1 MIRRSQKLKVVLI
14 SIIVMIACVQVN
26 LVHAQRP
33 QSTTDSTVQ
42 FHHVTL
48 SVSDVDRVSHW
59 YADVLGFQIRDR
71 FTLTRP
77 DNQKI
82 QIVRVEIPGLR
93 MNISQF
99 PGFISPERSGENQ
112 GWRHLALQVDNI
124 DQSYQRLQKQGV
136 QFLTEP
142 FTYDPPGYRIAFFR
156 DLEGNILE
164 LYQDL

>member
-1 MIRRSQKLKVVLI
+1 MMHRSQKLKVVIL
-14 SIIVMIACVQVN
+14 SIIVMITCVQVN

-33 QSTTDSTVQ
+33 RSPIDSTVQ

-48 SVSDVDRVSHW
+48 SVSDVDRVSQW

-82 QIVRVEIPGLR
+82 QIVRVEIPGLQ

-99 PGFISPERSGENQ
+99 PGSISPERSGDRQ
-112 GWRHLALQVDNI
+112 GWRHLALQVNDV

-142 FTYDPPGYRIAFFR
+142 FTYDPPGYRIVFFR
-156 DLEGNILE
+156 DPEGNILE